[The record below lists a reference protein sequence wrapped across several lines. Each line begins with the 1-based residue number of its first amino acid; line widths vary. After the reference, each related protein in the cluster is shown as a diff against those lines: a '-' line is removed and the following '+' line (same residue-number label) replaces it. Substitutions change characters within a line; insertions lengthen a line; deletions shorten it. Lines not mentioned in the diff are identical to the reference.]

1 MINNNKMINSN
12 KLTNSNKITNT
23 DSIRNV
29 NNKRNVNCTKC
40 SRGLCCT
47 KIKDFGVTIGK
58 TEILKDINLHIHC
71 GDLTALIGAN
81 GAGKST
87 LLKALLGGIQHT
99 GHITFVDGNKQ
110 LVRKLK
116 MGYVPQKLDFDYSSP
131 VSVIDIF
138 SATLSKR
145 PVWFSISK
153 EIRKKA
159 LKSLALVDGEY
170 LIDKRLGVLSG
181 GELQRVLLALAL
193 EPIPD
198 ILLLDEPVSGIDQ
211 NGLKLFYKTVS
222 NLRKN
227 YDLSII
233 LVSHDLHLV
242 SQYADRIAFIN
253 NKTIECCGTAEEVF
267 SNEKVIDVFGVD
279 WNKVLVNKN
288 ERDDD

>member
-1 MINNNKMINSN
+1 MINNNETQNLKCN
-12 KLTNSNKITNT
+12 
-23 DSIRNV
+23 
-29 NNKRNVNCTKC
+29 KC
-40 SRGLCCT
+40 SSGLCCT
-47 KIKDFGVTIGK
+47 KIQNFGVTIGK
-58 TEILKDINLHIHC
+58 SEILKDVNLHIHC

-87 LLKALLGGIQHT
+87 LIKALLGDIPHSGNISF
-99 GHITFVDGNKQ
+99 IDGNKKTA
-110 LVRKLK
+110 RKPK

-138 SATLSKR
+138 SATFNDR
-145 PVWFSISK
+145 PVWLSISRNT
-153 EIRKKA
+153 RKKV
-159 LKSLALVDGEY
+159 LKSLSMVDAEY

-193 EPIPD
+193 VPIPD

-242 SQYADRIAFIN
+242 SEYADRIAFIN

-267 SNEKVIDVFGVD
+267 SNDKVIDVFGVD
-279 WNKVLVNKN
+279 WNKFLVNKN
-288 ERDDD
+288 EKDDE